1 MKEAGSSAGGFYKHF
16 NSREELEVEAL
27 AEAFKFLD
35 QLEVQAEDLS
45 AYFGM
50 FLSEEHRDNP
60 GRGCALTALATDVRN
75 ASTAVRT
82 VYTQRVKQ
90 NLAAY
95 ANQLDHGDA
104 HSRRNRAILLL
115 STAIG
120 GVGLARAVNDKALS
134 QEILDA
140 LREEMKA
147 LIGPPKAKTAEAKKR
162 MTT

>member
-16 NSREELEVEAL
+16 SSREDLEVEAL

-35 QLEVQAEDLS
+35 QLESQAEDLT
-45 AYFGM
+45 AYFAM

-90 NLAAY
+90 NLASY
-95 ANQLDHGDA
+95 TNRLGEGDA
-104 HSRRNRAILLL
+104 HARRIRAILLL

-134 QEILDA
+134 HEILDA
-140 LREEMKA
+140 LREELQP
-147 LIGPPKAKTAEAKKR
+147 LIGPPQAQKAKAKKSR
-162 MTT
+162 TK